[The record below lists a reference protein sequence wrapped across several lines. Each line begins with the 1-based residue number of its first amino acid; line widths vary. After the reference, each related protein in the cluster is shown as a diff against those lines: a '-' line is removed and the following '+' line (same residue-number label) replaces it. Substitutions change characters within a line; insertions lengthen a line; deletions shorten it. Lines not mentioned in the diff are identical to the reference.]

1 MRDIDI
7 RWALHKEII
16 PPIAAETNSLVIDEL
31 GICQGDARIDV
42 AVINGKLHGF
52 EIKSERDSLARLPAQ
67 TELYSKVFNTVT
79 LVGSDSHIE
88 KATKIVPKWWG
99 LIRVSGP
106 RKNVILSEERD
117 SQLNNEVDPY
127 ALTQLLWREEALKAL
142 ENRGMDKGLRSK
154 PRRHLWQAL
163 ADHLP
168 LSSLTEIVRET
179 LKARKSWRVA

>member
-7 RWALHKEII
+7 RSALHKEII
-16 PPIAAETNSLVIDEL
+16 LPIAAEPNSLVIDEL
-31 GICQGDARIDV
+31 GICQGDARIDI

-67 TELYSKVFNTVT
+67 TELYNKVFNTVT
-79 LVGSDSHIE
+79 LVISDSHIE
-88 KATKIVPKWWG
+88 KATKIVPEWWG

-127 ALTQLLWREEALKAL
+127 ALIQLLWREEALKAL
-142 ENRGMDKGLRSK
+142 ENRGMDKGLRNK

-163 ADHLP
+163 SDRLP

-179 LKARKSWRVA
+179 LKTRKSWRVA